1 MKYNINIDQLVKIWQ
16 SLSVTV
22 DFYGTE
28 EELNQY
34 LKAKKGS
41 IYDLNPEYH
50 DTEFLLDTEQYL
62 DKYEIQSI
70 EEAWNT

>member
-16 SLSVTV
+16 NLSVTV
-22 DFYGTE
+22 DFDGTE

-34 LKAKKGS
+34 LKEKKGS
-41 IYDLNPEYH
+41 IYSLNPDYH
-50 DTEFLLDTEQYL
+50 DTQFLLDTEEHL

-70 EEAWNT
+70 EEA

>member
-1 MKYNINIDQLVKIWQ
+1 MKYNINIARLVKIWQ

-22 DFYGTE
+22 DFDGTE

-62 DKYEIQSI
+62 DKYEIQGI
-70 EEAWNT
+70 EEA